1 MQTVVLSPIL
11 TLLAWSV
18 VLLLVQLFMQAT
30 TGILEHGLAYA
41 LSAQDEERDV
51 EGLYAA
57 RIGRA
62 FYNLLETYPVFIAL
76 ALALAIT
83 GKTGGTDLLG
93 AQIWFWARVV
103 YVPIYIAG
111 IPGARTLVWAAS
123 VIGLVMMLIG
133 LLA

>member
-1 MQTVVLSPIL
+1 MQTVALSPIL

-18 VLLLVQLFMQAT
+18 VLLLVQMIMQAM
-30 TGILEHGLAYA
+30 TGILEHGLPYA

-83 GKTGGTDLLG
+83 GKTGGAGLLG
-93 AQIWFWARVV
+93 AQIWFWARVI
-103 YVPIYIAG
+103 YVPVYIAG
-111 IPGARTLVWAAS
+111 IPGLRTLVWAAS
-123 VIGLVMMLIG
+123 VVGLIMMLIG
-133 LLA
+133 LLS